1 MDSKP
6 RAIQAFP
13 IIKAFPILIFFLSNY
28 MQYIKANLIQIIF
41 MLIAFG
47 LLLYGYLKD
56 EALLMAV
63 SSLLAMLVWLIDS
76 IVNTN
81 KMKNFDDR
89 LKNEEEWYEGA

>member
-1 MDSKP
+1 
-6 RAIQAFP
+6 
-13 IIKAFPILIFFLSNY
+13 
-28 MQYIKANLIQIIF
+28 

>member
-1 MDSKP
+1 
-6 RAIQAFP
+6 
-13 IIKAFPILIFFLSNY
+13 
-28 MQYIKANLIQIIF
+28 

-56 EALLMAV
+56 ETLLMAV
-63 SSLLAMLVWLIDS
+63 SSLLAMLVWFIDS

-81 KMKNFDDR
+81 KMKNFDER